1 MTKEYE
7 LDRIDKEI
15 LNLLQKDAR
24 LSHRQLAAMVSLSIS
39 PVHVR
44 VRRLEELN
52 YIKRFTV
59 ILNPKKLG
67 RALVGY
73 VEVKMVDHTEESL
86 TNFVAE
92 AVKLDEVMECYH
104 MSGAY
109 DFLMRVV
116 IRDMDEYS
124 NILLKKLSTL
134 PGRPHFESFFVM
146 NEGKCETA
154 FTVK

>member
-1 MTKEYE
+1 
-7 LDRIDKEI
+7 
-15 LNLLQKDAR
+15 
-24 LSHRQLAAMVSLSIS
+24 MVSLSIS

-44 VRRLEELN
+44 VRRMEELG

-67 RALVGY
+67 LALIGY
-73 VEVKMVDHTEESL
+73 VEVKLVDHIEESIS
-86 TNFVAE
+86 NFMAE

-109 DFLMRVV
+109 DFLIRVA

-124 NILLKKLSTL
+124 NILLKKLSKL

-154 FTVK
+154 FIVR